1 MKDSRQLFNKYK
13 SGKDFI
19 KAAEKSENVVSI
31 RQGKGDHVIIRVKG
45 YKPESIPMHKE
56 IATGTRWNLI
66 KFFVK
71 AGIIVFVLA
80 YIFLKI
86 NYLI

>member
-1 MKDSRQLFNKYK
+1 MKDKRQLFNEYK
-13 SGKDFI
+13 SGQDFLR
-19 KAAEKSENVVSI
+19 AAQKSDKVVSI

-56 IATGTRWNLI
+56 IATGTRWKLI
-66 KFFVK
+66 KFFLK

-80 YIFLKI
+80 YMFLKI
-86 NYLI
+86 NYMI